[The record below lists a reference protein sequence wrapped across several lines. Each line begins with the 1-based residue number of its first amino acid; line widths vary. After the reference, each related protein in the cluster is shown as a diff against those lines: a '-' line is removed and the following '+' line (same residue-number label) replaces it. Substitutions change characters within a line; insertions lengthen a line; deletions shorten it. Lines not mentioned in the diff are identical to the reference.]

1 MHYVLEHCALRIY
14 NHLVHQHTI
23 YILDSDSTQLSGDL
37 RFDSSND
44 PVLAPSEDREY
55 IMASQ
60 ILISSVEIS
69 PNTTSSEL
77 KILVTA
83 STAIGLDQSS
93 GGLVDNGFNGLILQ
107 LSAK

>member
-1 MHYVLEHCALRIY
+1 
-14 NHLVHQHTI
+14 
-23 YILDSDSTQLSGDL
+23 
-37 RFDSSND
+37 
-44 PVLAPSEDREY
+44 
-55 IMASQ
+55 MASQ